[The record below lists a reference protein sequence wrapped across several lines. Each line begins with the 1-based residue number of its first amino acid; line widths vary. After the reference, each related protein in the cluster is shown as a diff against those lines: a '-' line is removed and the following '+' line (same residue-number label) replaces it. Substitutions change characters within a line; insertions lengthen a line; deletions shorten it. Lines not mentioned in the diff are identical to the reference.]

1 MKSVVVIGAG
11 KIGSTITQLLSRSG
25 DYKVVV
31 ADRSRHE
38 TAPPPPDASLSGPF
52 QLDKLRE
59 AIEAAEQPRP
69 VPAAA

>member
-31 ADRSRHE
+31 ADRSAIQLADIEAHPAVK
-38 TAPPPPDASLSGPF
+38 TAVIDIADPDALRTLLP
-52 QLDKLRE
+52 QLR
-59 AIEAAEQPRP
+59 A
-69 VPAAA
+69 